1 MQARCKANDS
11 NDANRNE
18 NRSENRSKTYRG
30 KLEGDSGL
38 LSYFTGSRRLGLTWV
53 RIVAQPS

>member
-1 MQARCKANDS
+1 MQARCKANNS

-18 NRSENRSKTYRG
+18 NRSENLCG

-38 LSYFTGSRRLGLTWV
+38 LPYFTGSRRLGLTWV